1 MHTFFPSLL
10 LRSNT
15 GRVPATG
22 RRSLAAGESVT
33 CLSERLLGRARRTFG
48 FGLGRWVAQGS
59 LWSLLALTPAG
70 CLVASTPEFEKPQQT
85 RPFLLAASADPDIRE
100 FVIITDEKANIR
112 NEFSA
117 LVMSEDVGEP
127 VKVALY
133 IDYGEPNVEGRPF
146 HKALTLFPDLPAGKL
161 SDGGRRIRAHLFPEQ
176 ENVEPG
182 CHTVTMIVSH
192 EFDYSGCPKSLD
204 DSSQLTW
211 TVLRCSSITD
221 CATINADNSAKNCP
235 SSNTSM
241 NKLES
246 CAEAS
251 TGADAGDGGGS

>member
-15 GRVPATG
+15 GKVPATG
-22 RRSLAAGESVT
+22 RRNLAAVESVT
-33 CLSERLLGRARRTFG
+33 CLSERLLERARRTFG
-48 FGLGRWVAQGS
+48 FGLGRRVAQGS
-59 LWSLLALTPAG
+59 LWSLLALTPSG
-70 CLVASTPEFEKPQQT
+70 CLVASTPEFEKPERT
-85 RPFLLAASADPDIRE
+85 PPFLLAATADPDIRE
-100 FVIITDEKANIR
+100 FVLITDEEANIR

-117 LVMSEDVGEP
+117 MVMSEDVGQP

-146 HKALTLFPDLPAGKL
+146 HKALILFPEIPPGRM
-161 SDGGRRIRAHLFPEQ
+161 SDNPRQVRAHLYPEQ

-192 EFDYSGCPKSLD
+192 EFDYSGCPKSLA

-211 TVLRCSSITD
+211 TVLRCSS
-221 CATINADNSAKNCP
+221 ATNCVPIDADNSTKNCP
-235 SSNTSM
+235 SSNSSM
-241 NKLES
+241 NQLES
-246 CAEAS
+246 CAGVS
-251 TGADAGDGGGS
+251 TGSDAGDGGGP